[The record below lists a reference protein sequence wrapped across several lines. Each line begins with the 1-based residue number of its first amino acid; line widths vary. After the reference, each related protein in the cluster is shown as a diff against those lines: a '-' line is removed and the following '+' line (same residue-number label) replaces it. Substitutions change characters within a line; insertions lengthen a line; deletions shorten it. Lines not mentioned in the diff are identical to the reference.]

1 MRSRMLAVIWAVV
14 LGLTA
19 ILPRESLAQ
28 SPRQFPGW
36 GIEYQLPPTWLVA
49 QMPGRMHVLS
59 SQSEAGSIFVV
70 PGLYSEMAEVEKDLD
85 AFATM
90 ADLVGEPV
98 EEPTE
103 FSIDGYRAVTTTYD
117 GQTRSLE
124 PVRARMV
131 AVFTPHG
138 TGIVILGLA
147 NPEQFPTLSERV
159 QEIAISMKA
168 RPPAIDGQTIAAL
181 DGVWANYRSGRP
193 PAADAPDEGTRGID
207 DLFEFDGV
215 GAYAWKSSIY
225 LSAEA
230 RGRTD
235 EVPASSRDVD
245 SGTYSVIAGKLVLK
259 GRFGQRVVP
268 MELEG
273 ARLRAG
279 QATYFRKP

>member
-1 MRSRMLAVIWAVV
+1 MRGLKLAVVWAAV
-14 LGLTA
+14 LVLSAVPPG
-19 ILPRESLAQ
+19 ESLSQ
-28 SPRQFPGW
+28 GPRQFSGW
-36 GIEYQLPPTWLVA
+36 GIEYQLPPTWLVT

-70 PGLYSEMAEVEKDLD
+70 PGLYSDMAEVEKDLD

-90 ADLVGEPV
+90 ANLVGEPV
-98 EEPTE
+98 AGPTE
-103 FSIDGYRAVTTTYD
+103 FSMDDYAAVTTTYD
-117 GQTRSLE
+117 GQTRALE

-131 AVFTPHG
+131 TVFTPYG

-147 NPEQFPTLSERV
+147 DPLLFPSLSERV
-159 QEIAISMKA
+159 EQIAISIRA
-168 RPPAIDGQTIAAL
+168 QPPTIDGQTIAAL
-181 DGVWANYRSGRP
+181 AGVWANYRSGRP
-193 PAADAPDEGTRGID
+193 PAADAPDAGTRGID
-207 DLFEFDGV
+207 DLYEFDGA
-215 GAYAWKSSIY
+215 GAFVWKSSVY

-230 RGRTD
+230 RGRTA
-235 EVPASSRDVD
+235 EVPASSRDLD
-245 SGTYSVIAGKLVLK
+245 SGTYSVVAGKLVLK